1 LIEQPLNEKMP
12 RSPAQFRALREGAQ
26 DRIERAALRVF
37 ARLGF
42 RRATVRDV
50 AAEAGVAQGLLYHY
64 FRGKE
69 ALLRAVFE
77 RGARDVAASFAAAA
91 QGATPRERLAR
102 LVRVTLDIVAEHR
115 DYWRLHYVIR
125 HDPEVLAAL
134 GADLDAWGDGVRAT
148 LERILADLGHP
159 DAPARARVLF
169 AAVDGVAQHF
179 TLDPERYP
187 RDAVADALVAVFA
200 PTP

>member
-1 LIEQPLNEKMP
+1 MSP
-12 RSPAQFRALREGAQ
+12 RSPTQLQALREDAR
-26 DRIERAALRVF
+26 DRLERAALRVF
-37 ARLGF
+37 ARLGY

-50 AAEAGVAQGLLYHY
+50 AAEAGVAVGLLYHY

-69 ALLRAVFE
+69 ALLLAVFE

-91 QGATPRERLAR
+91 AGTTPRDRLAR
-102 LVRVTLDIVAEHR
+102 LVHVSLDIVAEHR

-134 GADLDAWGDGVRAT
+134 GAALDAWSDGVRAT
-148 LERILADLGHP
+148 LEAILAGLGHA
-159 DAPARARVLF
+159 DAPVRARVLF
-169 AAVDGVAQHF
+169 AAIDGVAQHY

-187 RDAVADALVAVFA
+187 RDAVADALVATFA
-200 PTP
+200 PPD

>member
-1 LIEQPLNEKMP
+1 MP
-12 RSPAQFRALREGAQ
+12 RSPAQFRALREDAR

-37 ARLGF
+37 ARRGY

-64 FRGKE
+64 VRGKD

-77 RGARDVAASFAAAA
+77 RGARDVAASFAAAFE
-91 QGATPRERLAR
+91 GETPRDRLAR
-102 LVRVTLDIVAEHR
+102 LVHVTLDIVADHR

-134 GADLDAWGDGVRAT
+134 GAGIDDWDDGVRGA
-148 LERILADLGHP
+148 LERLLADLGHA
-159 DAPARARVLF
+159 DAAARARVLF
-169 AAVDGVAQHF
+169 AAIDGVAQHF
-179 TLDPERYP
+179 TLDPEHYP

-200 PTP
+200 PSP